1 MLINFDTYE
10 HTTKDKRKMV
20 LVRWDHVVEGNDK
33 DSIAKRRAELDKTN
47 PIQG

>member
-1 MLINFDTYE
+1 MILC
-10 HTTKDKRKMV
+10 KVGAR
-20 LVRWDHVVEGNDK
+20 RGRQRQ